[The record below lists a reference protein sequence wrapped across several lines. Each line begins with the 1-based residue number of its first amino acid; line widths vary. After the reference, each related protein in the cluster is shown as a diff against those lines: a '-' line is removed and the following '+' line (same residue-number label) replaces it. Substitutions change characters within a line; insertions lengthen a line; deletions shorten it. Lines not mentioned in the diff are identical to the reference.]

1 MAVSDLIGR
10 DLEGDEMPALRF
22 VLNGIERTE
31 TVPARMSLW
40 ELLHDQLGLSGTK
53 LACSRGVCGSCS
65 VLIDGVPQA
74 SCSTFA
80 FSIDGR
86 RVDTIEGIAAA
97 AHPLCEA
104 FAARSAFQCGYCTSG
119 MIVMAKALLDH
130 DPHPPRQTVVE
141 WLSSNVC
148 RCTGYAMI
156 IEAVLAAAEPRAD
169 A

>member
-1 MAVSDLIGR
+1 VAVSDLI
-10 DLEGDEMPALRF
+10 DSHLDGDETPVLRF
-22 VLNGIERTE
+22 VLNGVERTE
-31 TVPARMSLW
+31 SVPARMSLW
-40 ELLHDQLGLSGTK
+40 ELLHDRLALRGTK

-65 VLIDGVPQA
+65 VLIDGLPQA

-97 AHPLCEA
+97 AHPLCDA

-119 MIVMAKALLDH
+119 MVVIAKALLDR
-130 DPHPPRQTVVE
+130 DPHPTRQTIIE

-148 RCTGYAMI
+148 RCTGYEMI
-156 IEAVLAAAEPRAD
+156 IEAVLAAAEASSD
-169 A
+169 G

>member
-1 MAVSDLIGR
+1 MAVSDLLNPQL
-10 DLEGDEMPALRF
+10 DGDEEPVLRF
-22 VLNGIERTE
+22 VLNGVERAE

-40 ELLHDQLGLSGTK
+40 ELLHDRLALPGTK

-86 RVDTIEGIAAA
+86 RVDTIEGVAAA
-97 AHPLCEA
+97 GHPLCEA

-119 MIVMAKALLDH
+119 MIVLAKALLDR
-130 DPHPPRQTVVE
+130 DPHPTRQTVVE

-148 RCTGYAMI
+148 RCTGYAMT
-156 IEAVLAAAEPRAD
+156 IEAVLAAAETSGD

>member
-1 MAVSDLIGR
+1 MAVSDVIAR
-10 DLEGDEMPALRF
+10 DLEGDETPALRF

-40 ELLHDQLGLSGTK
+40 ELLHDRLALPGTK

-97 AHPLCEA
+97 GHPLCDA
-104 FAARSAFQCGYCTSG
+104 FAAHSAFQCGYCTSG
-119 MIVMAKALLDH
+119 MIVIAKALLDRE
-130 DPHPPRQTVVE
+130 PHPTRQMVIE

-148 RCTGYAMI
+148 RCTGYEMI
-156 IEAVLAAAEPRAD
+156 IEAVLAAAGSSTD
-169 A
+169 G